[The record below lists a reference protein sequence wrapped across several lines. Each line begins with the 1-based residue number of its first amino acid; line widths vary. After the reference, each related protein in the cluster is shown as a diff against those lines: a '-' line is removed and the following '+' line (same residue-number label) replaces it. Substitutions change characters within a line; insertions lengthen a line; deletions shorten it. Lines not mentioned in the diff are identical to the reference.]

1 MVELASVANMP
12 PPSDKDCVVLL
23 PAALLVESPDNI
35 DAVRTWQTHHT
46 RLGVVG
52 GSAQVLQQLVAVAG
66 IYVAIHVLVE
76 YNEAMLASHKTFSSD
91 PGFQST
97 PDTTSYLRGYK
108 HCLTC
113 LTRTLVCLT
122 YLCLGSLNSGHMVLG
137 RLFFRVSLIT
147 EVPMDEPI
155 SCPVAATKSLDLSFF
170 VSCTNLTLDVPDGA
184 NSSIVNLT
192 HQTMQRGY
200 ALAKTMMR
208 KDSSSSPL
216 WDGSIYCQVTAHR
229 GSDGNVP
236 LTFRTETL
244 QKSSSP
250 RFVVGIVLPAADL
263 SPSDTVEFQLLST
276 QVDFRAKQATVEL
289 ATTGLVPL
297 RLLFDAAAQ
306 SGQLSLPFIQQLQ
319 GGQSSATDGTSVD
332 EADHSAVRPEPLQP
346 TNMLELVWPHVVSAA
361 TMAPFVQTHRTL
373 YRWPQ
378 QHQSAT
384 TFFDERVAESW
395 LCATLPQQLLAQ
407 SRDDITHQIM
417 AWQAVRARA
426 ALAECL
432 FDDVASGLAHG
443 CDAVQ
448 VAVHRARGLHL
459 GNAPPPLTSSDSVT
473 ATLRTSMFALAK
485 SVKSSAISKLRTNST
500 NENIHAYCELQWCDP
515 PMMNPSTI
523 GRTNTILNNP
533 EPRWR
538 PDLPS
543 VKLRSRIVDDSVFE
557 FYRPR
562 NDSMQGPLAL
572 LPMLVPSTTFIDK
585 HIAALI
591 EHKATLDNLIAISQQ
606 WVTEAKST
614 RFKSSHDK
622 KSSSLQHIPT
632 NLHVSWLHHWSTS
645 PCTCSTLSTVSCGIP
660 AAHALGLDTDLVQ
673 LNDLLTDLAEDCV
686 ALHASMS
693 AADRASFG
701 VSGLSNG
708 YDESVEASPATSLPP
723 DVAPRAMAS
732 RLNSLYSSAKR
743 NLPPVPSA
751 FKSATSLG
759 DNHHQTAPS
768 PLTSL
773 WARALQLEATH
784 QLRKTMVVAQALTAL
799 TAAFQ
804 SAIVMTMQQGP
815 VVWAD
820 RLALWQRVGFLC
832 GWESLVSSQGK
843 ELHMLHDA
851 QVGILACQQ
860 FQFQLVPSN
869 TDDVAVCGKIVQV
882 PVDGLDVGGGDP
894 IPIVC
899 VLFTQGINEMQS
911 LANMSAHLGGMPP
924 THYV

>member
-1 MVELASVANMP
+1 MTCILDS
-12 PPSDKDCVVLL
+12 
-23 PAALLVESPDNI
+23 AAI
-35 DAVRTWQTHHT
+35 DA
-46 RLGVVG
+46 
-52 GSAQVLQQLVAVAG
+52 GSP
-66 IYVAIHVLVE
+66 
-76 YNEAMLASHKTFSSD
+76 SPS
-91 PGFQST
+91 
-97 PDTTSYLRGYK
+97 
-108 HCLTC
+108 
-113 LTRTLVCLT
+113 
-122 YLCLGSLNSGHMVLG
+122 
-137 RLFFRVSLIT
+137 

-155 SCPVAATKSLDLSFF
+155 SCPVASTKSLDLSFF

-319 GGQSSATDGTSVD
+319 GGQSSATDGASVD
-332 EADHSAVRPEPLQP
+332 EADHSALRPEPLHP

-384 TFFDERVAESW
+384 TFFDERVAESR

-407 SRDDITHQIM
+407 SRDDFTHQIM
-417 AWQAVRARA
+417 TWQAVRAHA

-485 SVKSSAISKLRTNST
+485 SVKSSAISKLRSNST
-500 NENIHAYCELQWCDP
+500 NDNIHAYCELQWCDP

-543 VKLRSRIVDDSVFE
+543 AKLRSRIVDDSFFE

-572 LPMLVPSTTFIDK
+572 LPMLVPSTTFVDK
-585 HIAALI
+585 QIAALI
-591 EHKATLDNLIAISQQ
+591 EHKATLDHLMAISQQ
-606 WVTEAKST
+606 WVDAKST

-632 NLHVSWLHHWSTS
+632 NLHVSWLHHWSPS
-645 PCTCSTLSTVSCGIP
+645 PCTSSTLSTVSCGIP

-673 LNDLLTDLAEDCV
+673 LNDLLTDLADDCV

-723 DVAPRAMAS
+723 DVAPPPRAMAS

-759 DNHHQTAPS
+759 DNHHQTASS

-832 GWESLVSSQGK
+832 GWESLVRDYVFVFDGCVSQGK

-851 QVGILACQQ
+851 HAGILACQQ
-860 FQFQLVPSN
+860 FQFHLVPSN
-869 TDDVAVCGKIVQV
+869 TDDVEVCGNIVQV
-882 PVDGLDVGGGDP
+882 PVDGLDVGGDPSP

>member
-1 MVELASVANMP
+1 MTCILDS
-12 PPSDKDCVVLL
+12 
-23 PAALLVESPDNI
+23 AAI
-35 DAVRTWQTHHT
+35 DA
-46 RLGVVG
+46 
-52 GSAQVLQQLVAVAG
+52 GSP
-66 IYVAIHVLVE
+66 
-76 YNEAMLASHKTFSSD
+76 SPS
-91 PGFQST
+91 
-97 PDTTSYLRGYK
+97 
-108 HCLTC
+108 
-113 LTRTLVCLT
+113 
-122 YLCLGSLNSGHMVLG
+122 
-137 RLFFRVSLIT
+137 

-155 SCPVAATKSLDLSFF
+155 SCPVASTKSLDLSFF

-306 SGQLSLPFIQQLQ
+306 SGQLSLPFIQQLP

-332 EADHSAVRPEPLQP
+332 EADHSAVRPEPHQP
-346 TNMLELVWPHVVSAA
+346 MNMLELVWPHVVSAA

-384 TFFDERVAESW
+384 TFLDERVAESR

-407 SRDDITHQIM
+407 SRDDFTHQIM
-417 AWQAVRARA
+417 TWQAVRARA

-543 VKLRSRIVDDSVFE
+543 AKLRSRIVDDS
-557 FYRPR
+557 
-562 NDSMQGPLAL
+562 
-572 LPMLVPSTTFIDK
+572 
-585 HIAALI
+585 
-591 EHKATLDNLIAISQQ
+591 
-606 WVTEAKST
+606 
-614 RFKSSHDK
+614 
-622 KSSSLQHIPT
+622 
-632 NLHVSWLHHWSTS
+632 
-645 PCTCSTLSTVSCGIP
+645 
-660 AAHALGLDTDLVQ
+660 
-673 LNDLLTDLAEDCV
+673 
-686 ALHASMS
+686 
-693 AADRASFG
+693 
-701 VSGLSNG
+701 
-708 YDESVEASPATSLPP
+708 
-723 DVAPRAMAS
+723 
-732 RLNSLYSSAKR
+732 
-743 NLPPVPSA
+743 
-751 FKSATSLG
+751 
-759 DNHHQTAPS
+759 
-768 PLTSL
+768 
-773 WARALQLEATH
+773 
-784 QLRKTMVVAQALTAL
+784 
-799 TAAFQ
+799 
-804 SAIVMTMQQGP
+804 
-815 VVWAD
+815 
-820 RLALWQRVGFLC
+820 
-832 GWESLVSSQGK
+832 
-843 ELHMLHDA
+843 
-851 QVGILACQQ
+851 
-860 FQFQLVPSN
+860 
-869 TDDVAVCGKIVQV
+869 
-882 PVDGLDVGGGDP
+882 
-894 IPIVC
+894 
-899 VLFTQGINEMQS
+899 
-911 LANMSAHLGGMPP
+911 
-924 THYV
+924 